1 VRFAFGTEPVTVDWP
16 SGEPVVISYRSP
28 AIDESELDA
37 KLREALR
44 APIASPRL
52 EQIAAGRRDAVILV
66 SDVTRLSPTAR
77 FLPPLLDA
85 LNEGGIPDE
94 RIRVVVALGTHRAQT
109 EAELRQIA
117 GEAAFARVA
126 VENHSA
132 ASEDCVLVGT
142 TSLGTP
148 IELNRT
154 VALADLRIATG
165 NIEPHRLVGLS
176 GGGKALF
183 PGVASAASIERHH
196 GLSLRYRAVPG
207 FDDNPLH
214 REIEEACAMAPIDFL
229 FNVVADHLR
238 RPLAAFAGHPREAH
252 RVGSAFARE
261 QFLLPV
267 ERKYDAVVA
276 SAGGYPKDMQLYQAI
291 KSLENAAGFVKPGG
305 RILLIARCQELYG
318 NGTFQ
323 EWAETRIDRERAVRR
338 LEEQFVL
345 GAHKLRILDRV
356 LSRHEV
362 YLYSAVPEPLAS
374 LLGFRP
380 VADLQTWVDDTA
392 REGLTLAA
400 MPCASLTFPLP

>member
-1 VRFAFGTEPVTVDWP
+1 MRFAYGTEQLTVDWP
-16 SGEPVVISYRSP
+16 SGEPDVISYRSSP
-28 AIDESELDA
+28 IAEEEMDA
-37 KLREALR
+37 KLREALQT
-44 APIASPRL
+44 PIQSSRL
-52 EQIAAGRRDAVILV
+52 EELAAGRRDAVILV
-66 SDVTRLSPTAR
+66 SDATRLSPTAR
-77 FLPPLLDA
+77 FLPLLLDA
-85 LNEGGIPDE
+85 LNAGGIPDL
-94 RIRVVVALGTHRAQT
+94 RIRVVVALGTHRGQT
-109 EAELRQIA
+109 EDELRQIA
-117 GEAAFARVA
+117 GEAAFGRVS

-132 ASEDCVLVGT
+132 QSEDCVLVGT

-148 IELNRT
+148 IELNRK

-183 PGVASAASIERHH
+183 PGVASASSIERHH

-207 FDDNPLH
+207 YDDNPLH
-214 REIEEACAMAPIDFL
+214 RDIEEACGMTPIHFL
-229 FNVVADHLR
+229 FNVVADHRR

-252 RVGSAFARE
+252 RAGSAFARE

-267 ERKYDAVVA
+267 DRRYDAVVA
-276 SAGGYPKDMQLYQAI
+276 SAGGFPKDMQLYQAI
-291 KSLENAAGFVKPGG
+291 KSLENAAGFATPGG

-323 EWAETRIDRERAVRR
+323 EWAETRIDRARAIRR

-356 LSRHEV
+356 LQRHEV
-362 YLYSAVPEPLAS
+362 YLYSDVPVPLAE

-380 VADLQTWVDDTA
+380 VTDVQAWIDAAD
-392 REGLTLAA
+392 REGLSLAA
-400 MPCASLTFPLP
+400 MPCASLTFPQP